1 MGAGRSA
8 AKTGTKIKYL
18 TLVHPP
24 LVRLTLGRVVQSSK
38 STLLKKSC
46 LFIPLSL
53 LAFIILIALASFIS
67 NLNLPQHSTLVD
79 QLSELEKAR
88 LSEVLHL
95 RSTLG
100 ESTWPGFSQADIPL
114 IVYNEKYAFLVGYPN
129 PPDGWR
135 KIPSLEQRGGVW
147 EQVPGDLFE
156 GHPYYRTLITDP
168 QKTPQAFTVL
178 VGERWVATFMT
189 REYGQVEF
197 YRGFRQD
204 FPPLISNL
212 IPVRLAWIW
221 LMGKTE
227 NHIAALEHES
237 FHAYQGMVAQVKL
250 TQAESMYDV
259 ESSYP
264 YDGMKESWYQE
275 MNLLVQAARSK
286 SNTDATNLARQFLQ
300 ARTSRRAGLNDAQV
314 KLERLREWEEGLAKY
329 AELDIVRRAGDE
341 NAYTPVEGLSQDK
354 DFHRYQNQQA
364 FWSEQLG
371 EAKNPNI
378 SGDTRFYYSG
388 NALAVV
394 LDRLMPGW
402 KPKAL
407 PGGEFL
413 DNLLREAV
421 K

>member
-1 MGAGRSA
+1 MR
-8 AKTGTKIKYL
+8 
-18 TLVHPP
+18 
-24 LVRLTLGRVVQSSK
+24 SSK
-38 STLLKKSC
+38 PSRLKKSC
-46 LFIPLSL
+46 LFIPLGL
-53 LAFIILIALASFIS
+53 LALILVIVLASFIS

-79 QLSELEKAR
+79 QLSELEKDR

-100 ESTWPGFSQADIPL
+100 EATWPGFSQADIPL
-114 IVYNEKYAFLVGYPN
+114 IVYNEKYVFLVGYQN

-135 KIPSLEQRGGVW
+135 KIPSMEQRGGVW

-156 GHPYYRTLITDP
+156 GHPYYRTPLTDP

-189 REYGQVEF
+189 RVYGQVEF
-197 YRGFRQD
+197 YRGVRQD
-204 FPPLISNL
+204 FPPLISDL

-227 NHIAALEHES
+227 THIAALEHES
-237 FHAYQGMVAQVKL
+237 FHAYQGMVAQAQL

-259 ESSYP
+259 EAGYP
-264 YDGMKESWYQE
+264 YDRMEESWYQE
-275 MNLLVQAARSK
+275 MNLLVQAARAK
-286 SNTDATNLARQFLQ
+286 SDTEAIDLARQFLQ
-300 ARTSRRAGLNDAQV
+300 LRLSRRAGLNAAQV

-329 AELDIVRRAGDE
+329 AELDIVRRAGDGDGY
-341 NAYTPVEGLSQDK
+341 APVEGLSRDK

-364 FWSEQLG
+364 FWSEQLK

-402 KPKAL
+402 KPRSL

-413 DNLLREAV
+413 DVLLQEAV

>member
-1 MGAGRSA
+1 MR
-8 AKTGTKIKYL
+8 
-18 TLVHPP
+18 
-24 LVRLTLGRVVQSSK
+24 SSK
-38 STLLKKSC
+38 SSLTKKSC
-46 LFIPLSL
+46 LFIPLGL
-53 LAFIILIALASFIS
+53 LAFILLIALVSFLS
-67 NLNLPQHSTLVD
+67 NLNLPQHSPLLD
-79 QLSELEKAR
+79 RLSELEKAR

-95 RSTLG
+95 RTTLG
-100 ESTWPGFSQADIPL
+100 EATWPGFSQADIPL
-114 IVYNEKYAFLVGYPN
+114 IVYNEKYAFLVEYPN

-135 KIPSLEQRGGVW
+135 KFPSMELRGGAW

-204 FPPLISNL
+204 FPAFLSNL
-212 IPVRLAWIW
+212 IPVRLAWAW

-237 FHAYQGMVAQVKL
+237 FHAYQGMVAQAQL

-259 ESSYP
+259 EAGYP
-264 YDGMKESWYQE
+264 YDRMEESWYQE
-275 MNLLVQAARSK
+275 MNLLVQAARAK
-286 SNTDATNLARQFLQ
+286 SDAEAIDLTRQFLQ
-300 ARTSRRAGLNDAQV
+300 TRTSRRVGLSAAQV

-329 AELDIVRRAGDE
+329 AELDIIRQAGAG
-341 NAYTPVEGLSQDK
+341 NAYAPVDGLSGDR
-354 DFHRYQNQQA
+354 DFHHYQNQQA
-364 FWSEQLG
+364 FWSEQLK
-371 EAKNPNI
+371 EANNPNI

-402 KPKAL
+402 KSRAV

-413 DNLLREAV
+413 DNLLQEAV